1 MIPIEYATRKMG
13 SIGMLLPNL
22 EARIVDVEGNGDTDV
37 LEGQPGELWIRGPTV
52 MKVRFYGT
60 LLSPVLITPRLT

>member
-52 MKVRFYGT
+52 MKVRFNGT